1 MNRNEQ
7 EQKEVIRLY
16 SAFGASLLLMLVP
29 SAAVAVFSAL
39 LFLGVFIAAYVM
51 RKKSAPESLCEN
63 HATYIIRT
71 IWIGGFLSVL
81 TMSAATAY
89 MLPNIDNA
97 PLEPCAA
104 SLVSQAQ
111 DLAKNEDIA
120 ALSRLMQPCMDEFMH
135 LNGRVFLITVAITA
149 IPVMLY
155 FLVRFWRGL
164 SRANGGYRIANLKSW
179 L

>member
-7 EQKEVIRLY
+7 EKKEVIRLY

-29 SAAVAVFSAL
+29 STAMAVFSGL
-39 LFLGVFIAAYVM
+39 LFIGVLIAAYVM
-51 RKKSAPESLCEN
+51 RRKSAPESLREN

-81 TMSAATAY
+81 TMAAATAY

-97 PLEPCAA
+97 PLQPCAD

-111 DLAKNEDIA
+111 DLAQSENIA
-120 ALSRLMQPCMDEFMH
+120 ALSRLMQPCMEEFMR
-135 LNGRVFLITVAITA
+135 LNGRVFLIAVAITA

-164 SRANGGYRIANLKSW
+164 SRANGGYRIANLKIW

>member
-16 SAFGASLLLMLVP
+16 GAFGASLLLMLVP
-29 SAAVAVFSAL
+29 SATVAVFSGL
-39 LFLGVFIAAYVM
+39 LFIGVLIAAYAM

-71 IWIGGFLSVL
+71 IWIGGFLSIL
-81 TMSAATAY
+81 TMGAATAY

-97 PLEPCAA
+97 PLQPCAN

-111 DLAKNEDIA
+111 NIAQSENIA
-120 ALSRLMQPCMDEFMH
+120 ALSKILQPCMDEFTH
-135 LNGRVFLITVAITA
+135 LNGRVFLIAVAITA
-149 IPVMLY
+149 LPVMLY
-155 FLVRFWRGL
+155 FFARFWRGL
-164 SRANGGYRIANLKSW
+164 SRAKGGYRIANPKSW

>member
-1 MNRNEQ
+1 MNKKDK
-7 EQKEVIRLY
+7 EQKDVIRLY

-29 SAAVAVFSAL
+29 STAMAVFSGL
-39 LFLGVFIAAYVM
+39 LFLGVLIAAYVM
-51 RKKSAPESLCEN
+51 RRKSVPESLCEN

-71 IWIGGFLSVL
+71 IWIGGFLSVV

-97 PLEPCAA
+97 PLQPCAGN
-104 SLVSQAQ
+104 LVSQAQ
-111 DLAKNEDIA
+111 DLAQNENVA
-120 ALSRLMQPCMDEFMH
+120 ALSRLMQPCMDEFMN
-135 LNGRVFLITVAITA
+135 LNGRVFLVAVAITA

-164 SRANGGYRIANLKSW
+164 SRANGGYRIANLKIW